1 MTLAEIMAGLGASQA
16 VGGART
22 GALLTQTVEGERR
35 DLRDARKRLEEQQKE
50 RDRKAKRRDK
60 RRGFGRLVGGGIGFL
75 LGGAPGAALGSAIG
89 QGGAAATQRGGY
101 KLDDVSA
108 GLGQGMF
115 FKGGREDISTAE
127 RDINRYLDDA
137 NTGFITNIAT
147 SAVSDYLTAG
157 QLGKAFPGIRG
168 GGFKAIGEK
177 GLGFDSLMEMLRF
190 DPETTG
196 LKEITSDKLK
206 LKRAPNL
213 SKIYGSDSDP
223 FTKSGGFMNLLDA
236 RTMDSN
242 KKFDSFIRSRDIFD
256 NYVSSIGGGQ

>member
-177 GLGFDSLMEMLRF
+177 GLGFDSIMEMLRF

-196 LKEITSDKLK
+196 LKEITKEFNPKSLFKVT
-206 LKRAPNL
+206 
-213 SKIYGSDSDP
+213 GSDSDP

>member
-22 GALLTQTVEGERR
+22 GALLTETVEGERR

-60 RRGFGRLVGGGIGFL
+60 RRGFGRLIGGGIGFL

-177 GLGFDSLMEMLRF
+177 GLGFDSFMEMLRF
-190 DPETTG
+190 DPEDTG
-196 LKEITSDKLK
+196 LPFTKGGFNPKSILK
-206 LKRAPNL
+206 VT
-213 SKIYGSDSDP
+213 GSDSDP
-223 FTKSGGFMNLLDA
+223 FTKSGGFMSLLDQQSMA
-236 RTMDSN
+236 SN
-242 KKFDSFIRSRDIFD
+242 RNIFD
-256 NYVSSIGGGQ
+256 NYISSIRGG